1 MYSLHSLPSTPV
13 KKEKRHDRI
22 GYYAPPGRFELFHI
36 ETQMKRHPFKGLS
49 AILFKEFIVVWRDPM
64 TLFFM
69 FFPPLVEMIA
79 FGYALDNDV
88 KHMGLVVLNQDR
100 TVESR
105 QLIDRFVNTETFR
118 VVGEVQSPEEMASE
132 IRKGRAYAG
141 MQIPPQFTRDLRA
154 GYPTQIQLL
163 IDGSNS
169 TTALQALNTALGVAL
184 TQSVQIMLKDTGK
197 RAPPIELRPQI
208 LYNPTMRSPNF
219 FVPGVIGVVLQIGT
233 TFATAMAVVRERE
246 RGTLEQLLVSPL
258 SRWGLMLGKLVPYL
272 CIGMTMAMLLYAIMR
287 FVFAVPIAGNLVALV
302 VSTFV
307 YVFALLSLGLLVATK
322 AENQMQALQM
332 SMTFILPSVF
342 FSGFIFPRET
352 MPWIFYALGSI
363 IPTTYFIALSRA
375 IILRG
380 AHFFEYW
387 QNLAIL
393 IAMSIALFC
402 ICALRF
408 RKKIG

>member
-1 MYSLHSLPSTPV
+1 
-13 KKEKRHDRI
+13 
-22 GYYAPPGRFELFHI
+22 
-36 ETQMKRHPFKGLS
+36 MKSPFRGLN
-49 AILFKEFIVVWRDPM
+49 AILFKEFISVLRDPM

-69 FFPPLVEMIA
+69 LFPPLIEMIA

-88 KHMGLVVLNQDR
+88 KHMAMVVLNEDR

-105 QLIDRFVNTETFR
+105 QLLDRFVNTETFR
-118 VVGEVQSPEEMASE
+118 IVGEVQNVEEMASA
-132 IRKGRAYAG
+132 IRKGRAYVG
-141 MQIPPQFTRDLRA
+141 VQIPPHFTRDLRNGHPA
-154 GYPTQIQLL
+154 QVQML

-169 TTALQALNTALGVAL
+169 TTALQALNTGVAIAL
-184 TQSVQIMLKDTGK
+184 SQSVQRLMSKTGSSHV
-197 RAPPIELRPQI
+197 PIEVRPQM

-233 TFATAMAVVRERE
+233 TFAAAMAVVREKE

-258 SRWGLMLGKLVPYL
+258 SSWGLMLGKLIPYL
-272 CIGMTMAMLLYAIMR
+272 CLGMSMAVLLFAIMR
-287 FVFAVPIAGNLVALV
+287 FVFFVPIAGSVLAMIGA
-302 VSTFV
+302 TFV

-322 AENQMQALQM
+322 ASNQMQALQM
-332 SMTFILPSVF
+332 TMAFILPSVF

-352 MPWIFYALGSI
+352 MPAIFYWLGAAL
-363 IPTTYFIALSRA
+363 PTTYYIALMRA

-387 QNLAIL
+387 QSLVIMTGMA
-393 IAMSIALFC
+393 ALLFS

>member
-1 MYSLHSLPSTPV
+1 
-13 KKEKRHDRI
+13 
-22 GYYAPPGRFELFHI
+22 
-36 ETQMKRHPFKGLS
+36 MKHKPFKGLS

-118 VVGEVQSPEEMASE
+118 VVGEVRSPEEMASE

-287 FVFAVPIAGNLVALV
+287 FVFAVPIAGNLLALL
-302 VSTFV
+302 VSTLV

-352 MPWIFYALGSI
+352 MPWIFWAIGTIL
-363 IPTTYFIALSRA
+363 PTTYFIALMRG

-387 QNLAIL
+387 PGLAIL
-393 IAMSIALFC
+393 IIMSILLFVL
-402 ICALRF
+402 CATRF
-408 RKKIG
+408 RQKIG

>member
-1 MYSLHSLPSTPV
+1 
-13 KKEKRHDRI
+13 
-22 GYYAPPGRFELFHI
+22 
-36 ETQMKRHPFKGLS
+36 MKAKPFRGLG
-49 AILFKEFIVVWRDPM
+49 AILFKEFIIVLRDPM

-69 FFPPLVEMIA
+69 LFPPLIEMIA

-88 KHMGLVVLNQDR
+88 KHMGMAILNEDR

-105 QLIDRFVNTETFR
+105 QFLDRFVNTETFR
-118 VVGEVQSPEEMASE
+118 IVGEVQNVEQLASE
-132 IRKGRAYAG
+132 IRKGHAYVG
-141 MQIPPQFTRDLRA
+141 MQIPPHFIRDLRA
-154 GYPTQIQLL
+154 GHPAQVQML

-184 TQSVQIMLKDTGK
+184 TQSVEMLMRDSGRRTV
-197 RAPPIELRPQI
+197 PIEIRPQM

-272 CIGMTMAMLLYAIMR
+272 CIGMLMAILLFAIMR
-287 FVFAVPIAGNLVALV
+287 FVFAVPIAGSVVAMML
-302 VSTFV
+302 STLV

-332 SMTFILPSVF
+332 SMTFIMPSVF

-352 MPWIFYALGSI
+352 MPWIFYAIGALL
-363 IPTTYFIALSRA
+363 PTTYFIDLMRA

-380 AHFFEYW
+380 ASFLEYW
-387 QNLAIL
+387 PALGI
-393 IAMSIALFC
+393 MSVMAVLLFC

>member
-1 MYSLHSLPSTPV
+1 
-13 KKEKRHDRI
+13 
-22 GYYAPPGRFELFHI
+22 
-36 ETQMKRHPFKGLS
+36 MKRVPFRGLS

-69 FFPPLVEMIA
+69 FFPPLIEMIA
-79 FGYALDNDV
+79 FGYALDTDV
-88 KHMGLVVLNQDR
+88 KHMAMVVLDEDR

-105 QLIDRFVNTETFR
+105 QFIDRFVNTETFR
-118 VVGEVQSPEEMASE
+118 VVAEVDSIEQMSSE
-132 IRKGRAYAG
+132 IRSGHAYAG
-141 MQIPPQFTRDLRA
+141 LQIPPKFTMQLHMGQPA
-154 GYPTQIQLL
+154 QVQLL

-169 TTALQALNTALGVAL
+169 TTALQALNTALSVAL
-184 TQSVQIMLKDTGK
+184 TQSIESLMAETG
-197 RAPPIELRPQI
+197 RRGVPIDIRPQM
-208 LYNPTMRSPNF
+208 LYNPAMKSPNF
-219 FVPGVIGVVLQIGT
+219 YVPGVIGVVLQIGT

-246 RGTLEQLLVSPL
+246 KGTLEQLLVSPL
-258 SRWGLMLGKLVPYL
+258 SRWALMLGKLVPYL
-272 CIGMTMAMLLYAIMR
+272 CIGMSMAILLFMIMR
-287 FVFAVPIAGNLVALV
+287 FLFGVPIAGNVFAMLFATL
-302 VSTFV
+302 V

-352 MPWIFYALGSI
+352 MPWIFWAIGTIL
-363 IPTTYFIALSRA
+363 PTTYFISLMRG

-387 QNLAIL
+387 PYLAIL
-393 IAMSIALFC
+393 TVMSVVLF
-402 ICALRF
+402 ILCALRF